1 MKRLSLVTVFL
12 FSTLSTIDLVPA
24 NAQLVEAWT
33 HWQYFRPISLPRVAE
48 PRLVRVTLAMEIY
61 GLAQPRLADLR
72 VVQEDGT
79 EVPFVLH
86 ARVGKEERHWRQAE
100 IADLGFIPGEHT
112 QIVVDVGSDH
122 DAHNSLEIQTGVN
135 EFFAWVEVAASDDRE
150 AWRILNEKAPI
161 YRFEDTR
168 DGNTVV
174 SYPDSQARW
183 LRLKILQEERRFAVY
198 GCRVVYELVEA
209 PELLGLPG
217 RLEPDPSTEPLESRW
232 QVDLG
237 VENVPASSVRFEADQ
252 PEFHRTVRVRASS
265 DGEDW
270 REVGRGEI
278 YRYPNPE
285 VGDGE
290 PEQRTSTQVRFPEA
304 RGRHWCITVLNR
316 NDVPVVGVAPILEGT
331 PRHVVFRQQ
340 PGTTYQLLY
349 GSSRSPVPQYD
360 LARLTPREDLE
371 EATFGELG
379 PEAVNANYFSP
390 EPWSERHPVV
400 LWLALAS
407 RGGRA
412 GISRPALDA
421 IVVAT
426 FLPQRHFVIGRSL
439 VYKPLVWSDAP
450 SGFLAKGD
458 VLRFLSKKNDV
469 WFPKLKPVPVM
480 GTEKENHTSWERYY
494 RVSDCSSSSRNNWYL
509 GR

>member
-12 FSTLSTIDLVPA
+12 LSTLSIIDLVPA

-33 HWQYFRPISLPRVAE
+33 HWQYFRPISLPQVAE

-61 GLAQPRLADLR
+61 GLAQPSLADLR
-72 VVQEDGT
+72 VVQEDGS

-86 ARVGKEERHWRQAE
+86 ARVGTEERHWRQAE
-100 IADLGFIPGEHT
+100 IADLGFVPGEHT

-122 DAHNSLEIQTGVN
+122 DAHNSLEMQTGVS

-150 AWRILNEKAPI
+150 TWRILNEKAPI

-183 LRLKILQEERRFAVY
+183 LRLTILQEERRFAVY
-198 GCRVVYELVEA
+198 GCRVAYELVED
-209 PELLGLPG
+209 PELLGLSG

-252 PEFHRTVRVRASS
+252 PEFHRTVRVGASS

-285 VGDGE
+285 AGPESGDDE
-290 PEQRTSTQVRFPEA
+290 PEQRTSMQVRFPEA
-304 RGRHWCITVLNR
+304 RGRHWRITVLNR
-316 NDVPVVGVAPILEGT
+316 NDAPLDGVAPVLEGT

-349 GSSRSPVPQYD
+349 GNSRSPAPEYD

-371 EATFGELG
+371 KATFGELG
-379 PEAVNANYFSP
+379 PEAVNTNYLSP
-390 EPWSERHPVV
+390 EPWSEQHPVV
-400 LWLALAS
+400 LWLALAL
-407 RGGRA
+407 A
-412 GISRPALDA
+412 V
-421 IVVAT
+421 IV
-426 FLPQRHFVIGRSL
+426 L
-439 VYKPLVWSDAP
+439 
-450 SGFLAKGD
+450 GFLA
-458 VLRFLSKKNDV
+458 LRS
-469 WFPKLKPVPVM
+469 M
-480 GTEKENHTSWERYY
+480 R
-494 RVSDCSSSSRNNWYL
+494 
-509 GR
+509 

>member
-1 MKRLSLVTVFL
+1 
-12 FSTLSTIDLVPA
+12 
-24 NAQLVEAWT
+24 
-33 HWQYFRPISLPRVAE
+33 
-48 PRLVRVTLAMEIY
+48 MEIY
-61 GLAQPRLADLR
+61 GLAQPSLADLR

-86 ARVGKEERHWRQAE
+86 ARVGTEERHWRQAE
-100 IADLGFIPGEHT
+100 IADLGFVPGEHT

-135 EFFAWVEVAASDDRE
+135 EFFAWVEVAGSDDRE
-150 AWRILNEKAPI
+150 TWRILNEKAPI

-183 LRLKILQEERRFAVY
+183 LRLTILQEERRFAVY
-198 GCRVVYELVEA
+198 GCRVAYELVED
-209 PELLGLPG
+209 PELLGLSG

-237 VENVPASSVRFEADQ
+237 IENVPASSVRFEADQ
-252 PEFHRTVRVRASS
+252 PEFHRTVRVGASS

-285 VGDGE
+285 AGPESGDDE
-290 PEQRTSTQVRFPEA
+290 PEQRTSMQVRFPEA
-304 RGRHWCITVLNR
+304 RGRHWRITVLNR
-316 NDVPVVGVAPILEGT
+316 NDAPLDGVAPVLEGT

-349 GSSRSPVPQYD
+349 GNSRSPAPEYD

-371 EATFGELG
+371 KATFGELG
-379 PEAVNANYFSP
+379 PEAVNTNYLSP
-390 EPWSERHPVV
+390 EPWSEQHPVV
-400 LWLALAS
+400 LWLALAL
-407 RGGRA
+407 A
-412 GISRPALDA
+412 V
-421 IVVAT
+421 IV
-426 FLPQRHFVIGRSL
+426 L
-439 VYKPLVWSDAP
+439 
-450 SGFLAKGD
+450 GFLA
-458 VLRFLSKKNDV
+458 LRS
-469 WFPKLKPVPVM
+469 M
-480 GTEKENHTSWERYY
+480 R
-494 RVSDCSSSSRNNWYL
+494 
-509 GR
+509 